1 MQTTHSTVKEPKV
14 VKQTAHST
22 VKEPKVAK
30 VKSIHYPD
38 HISALETW
46 EMECVVY
53 HGELRELRLLDF
65 GELKNLAGGEDALR
79 DFKPTFGNGNF

>member
-1 MQTTHSTVKEPKV
+1 M
-14 VKQTAHST
+14 KQTAHST

-46 EMECVVY
+46 EILCVVDY
-53 HGELRELRLLDF
+53 GELSKLRWLDIGELR
-65 GELKNLAGGEDALR
+65 NLSGGEDALR
-79 DFKPTFGNGNF
+79 DFIPTFGKA